1 MARKKRKSQ
10 FHQLASHQLLTGETH
25 TANPEAVRLFLHY
38 KNLALNLYR
47 WENLPPRLES
57 RHIEE
62 ALFNHGQVYFMDDE
76 DYGLICL
83 PCAESGGR
91 NIYND
96 PLHFRVFGGNGF
108 NRHVNVDKGIR
119 ILNNDSATPSIIH
132 INHYAERMANIDSI
146 IQQNLNQQRFP
157 FMVGTSKA
165 TEFSVKNMMNDVLD
179 GELAIFKD
187 DTLWE
192 NGKPNVE
199 VFNFNV
205 PYLVDK
211 LTIEL
216 HDLERQLLTHLGL
229 NSTIEKKE
237 RLLVDETNANNSHIE
252 MNLDLGFKARQ
263 LACQQINERFGLNI
277 QVHRSMELIEPLYG
291 KRGEDNGEV

>member
-108 NRHVNVDKGIR
+108 NRHVNHGQVYFMDDEDYGLICLPCAESGGRNIYNDPLHFRVFGGNGFNRHVNADKGVR

-165 TEFSVKNMMNDVLD
+165 TEFSVKNMMMDVLD

-216 HDLERQLLTHLGL
+216 HDLERQLLT
-229 NSTIEKKE
+229 
-237 RLLVDETNANNSHIE
+237 
-252 MNLDLGFKARQ
+252 
-263 LACQQINERFGLNI
+263 RFLKTT
-277 QVHRSMELIEPLYG
+277 PYG
-291 KRGEDNGEV
+291 KTGNQTWRFLISMYLI

>member
-1 MARKKRKSQ
+1 
-10 FHQLASHQLLTGETH
+10 
-25 TANPEAVRLFLHY
+25 
-38 KNLALNLYR
+38 
-47 WENLPPRLES
+47 
-57 RHIEE
+57 
-62 ALFNHGQVYFMDDE
+62 
-76 DYGLICL
+76 
-83 PCAESGGR
+83 
-91 NIYND
+91 
-96 PLHFRVFGGNGF
+96 
-108 NRHVNVDKGIR
+108 
-119 ILNNDSATPSIIH
+119 
-132 INHYAERMANIDSI
+132 
-146 IQQNLNQQRFP
+146 
-157 FMVGTSKA
+157 MVGTSKA
-165 TEFSVKNMMNDVLD
+165 TEFSVKNMMMDVLE

-252 MNLDLGFKARQ
+252 MNLDLGFKARR

-291 KRGEDNGEV
+291 KRGEDDGEV